1 MEQKVLRLVYGM
13 PSPAEFEE
21 MKVAKTKF
29 PHGKDY
35 VLAGCVVKPEKTV
48 KGYIC
53 PKCVEARDAWLQAR
67 KH

>member
-1 MEQKVLRLVYGM
+1 MEQKVMRLVYGM
-13 PSPAEFEE
+13 PSQAEFEE

-35 VLAGCVVKPEKTV
+35 VLAGCVVKPAKTM
-48 KGYIC
+48 KGYVC

-67 KH
+67 KR